1 MWEDNRFFPWC
12 VFIFYSSYVIFNEL
26 EAQLQKNLEDVAA
39 QNALALHNKIHSN
52 YELILSLSENM
63 HDVSPDNVD
72 EKLKSFNI
80 FLDEYNLK
88 RFAYAF
94 PDGTSYST
102 DGGVAELS
110 YREFFKHRHYERCIE
125 RKSCSD

>member
-1 MWEDNRFFPWC
+1 MKEHMKRTNTKKFGIIL
-12 VFIFYSSYVIFNEL
+12 VVMLAIVITIFYSSYVIFNEL

-80 FLDEYNLK
+80 FLDEYNL
-88 RFAYAF
+88 
-94 PDGTSYST
+94 
-102 DGGVAELS
+102 
-110 YREFFKHRHYERCIE
+110 
-125 RKSCSD
+125 